1 MPDYASMEPGHL
13 GAIVAY
19 LATLG
24 REERPEEKKP

>member
-1 MPDYASMEPGHL
+1 MEPGDL